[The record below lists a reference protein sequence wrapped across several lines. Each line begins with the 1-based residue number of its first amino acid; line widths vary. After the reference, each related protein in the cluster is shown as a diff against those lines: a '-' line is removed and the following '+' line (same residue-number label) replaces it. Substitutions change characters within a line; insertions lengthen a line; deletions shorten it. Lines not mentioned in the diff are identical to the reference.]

1 MPQANVKQIL
11 ESTIHKLDNAIL
23 KSDFLLYTDMSTEK
37 KLLSASSQLAE
48 AKKLLAKGEI
58 AEANKLVK
66 EVKTNIENIM
76 FKPSDV
82 KVKHFV
88 SDKLGLENFSSTKQI
103 ANTLEQAVQPF
114 SNGESSSRQMYEAL
128 RKLGLTHENEAGF
141 SLVSKSGAPVDQQQ
155 NENVKAALMKMM
167 QNDDLKPQQMQQVEQ
182 AVNNITGQ
190 QLLNK
195 QDSSG
200 MQNLFFQLPYLMEK
214 QVENIKI
221 YVNSRKDGDKVDW
234 ENCSIYFVL
243 ETKKLGDIGVHLS
256 SSEKNVSLIV

>member
-66 EVKTNIENIM
+66 EVKANIENIM

-114 SNGESSSRQMYEAL
+114 SSQESSSRQMYEAL

-155 NENVKAALMKMM
+155 NENVKAALLKMM

-221 YVNSRKDGDKVDW
+221 YVNSRKDGEKVDW

>member
-1 MPQANVKQIL
+1 
-11 ESTIHKLDNAIL
+11 
-23 KSDFLLYTDMSTEK
+23 
-37 KLLSASSQLAE
+37 
-48 AKKLLAKGEI
+48 
-58 AEANKLVK
+58 
-66 EVKTNIENIM
+66 
-76 FKPSDV
+76 
-82 KVKHFV
+82 
-88 SDKLGLENFSSTKQI
+88 
-103 ANTLEQAVQPF
+103 
-114 SNGESSSRQMYEAL
+114 
-128 RKLGLTHENEAGF
+128 
-141 SLVSKSGAPVDQQQ
+141 
-155 NENVKAALMKMM
+155 MM

-221 YVNSRKDGDKVDW
+221 YVNSRKDGEKVDW

-256 SSEKNVSLIV
+256 SSEKNVSLNV